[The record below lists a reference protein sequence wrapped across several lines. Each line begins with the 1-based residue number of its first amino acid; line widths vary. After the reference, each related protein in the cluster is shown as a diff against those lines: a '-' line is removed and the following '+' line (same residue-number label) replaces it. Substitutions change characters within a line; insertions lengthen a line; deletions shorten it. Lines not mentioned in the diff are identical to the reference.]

1 MSGTVLEDAALLPG
15 IVFEDAA
22 PLPGNEGTGGYS
34 WRGCIG
40 SSRGGEGGIKIGCV
54 GVCAFAAGGPP
65 PGGES
70 GGL

>member
-1 MSGTVLEDAALLPG
+1 MLEDAALLPG

-40 SSRGGEGGIKIGCV
+40 SSRGEGGIKIGCV
-54 GVCAFAAGGPP
+54 GICAFAAGGPP